1 MRNAKLA
8 LGMVLAASLAAGALP
23 MLASAQ
29 AVQGA
34 AASPAASTAAKSPAP
49 AASGSSS
56 RPGLSSNQ
64 PVDITAD
71 EAEVQNEQRLT
82 IWRGN
87 VEALQGQNRLRTPQ
101 LTVYFAQRQAPPA
114 GQPAASP
121 TGSLGSI
128 ERMEATGPVYFVTPT
143 QTAKGDKGVYTASD
157 ETITLTGNVVLVQDR
172 NVAKG
177 DTLTINQRTGQ
188 STLVSAAKGRGAS
201 QRVRGVFYPSSN
213 QAQAGSTTAPTPG
226 AAPGAAR

>member
-1 MRNAKLA
+1 M
-8 LGMVLAASLAAGALP
+8 
-23 MLASAQ
+23 
-29 AVQGA
+29 
-34 AASPAASTAAKSPAP
+34 
-49 AASGSSS
+49 
-56 RPGLSSNQ
+56 
-64 PVDITAD
+64 
-71 EAEVQNEQRLT
+71 QNEQRLT

-101 LTVYFAQRQAPPA
+101 LTVYFAQRQPPA
-114 GQPAASP
+114 PGQPAPAASP

-213 QAQAGSTTAPTPG
+213 QAQGGSTTASTSG
-226 AAPGAAR
+226 RSGAAR